1 MLGSAVTLPTPVS
14 EFFATTGVL
23 ARTLSGF
30 APRESQRL
38 MAEAVAETIANAGQL
53 LVEAGTGTGKTF
65 AYLVP
70 ALASGKRIIIS
81 TGSKALQEQLYNRDL
96 PALLAAM
103 DYQQPVALL
112 KGRANYLCLHRLDQL
127 LMTSHLQEA
136 EVLADLVRV
145 KTFSIDSASGDV
157 AEIPDLLEQAPI
169 LPHVT
174 STNDN
179 CLGRDCPRYDDCYL
193 VKARRKALDAQL
205 LVINHHL
212 FFADLVVKDTGF
224 AELIPDAEVYIFD
237 EAHQLPDIAS
247 GYFGESLSSR
257 QLVDVAQEIALAQRA
272 EAADMAQLARAAE
285 SLELACREQRLA
297 FGIEPARGNLR
308 DWIGNPLFDR
318 TLLRLKDALRLCYD
332 VLKLALGRGERL
344 DHCFERLVEYQGKLE
359 RLCRTEQPGAAY
371 WFDTTRLHFS
381 LNLTPLSIADRFHS
395 EVMRAGCSWVFT
407 SATLTVGNGFEHFS
421 HQLGIDQA
429 RELVLESPFAYHDQ
443 SLLCVPRG
451 LPDTGFARRATE
463 LAQLLTPT
471 INKVP
476 GGIFFLCTS
485 YQSLRQIAEVLRRDV
500 GRLVLVQGEDNK
512 QRLLSQFVDNGR
524 AVLVATA
531 SFWEGVDVRGAALSC
546 VIIDKLPFTAPDE
559 PLLKARMEDCRLQ
572 GGDPFSQLQL
582 PDAVITLKQGVGR
595 LIRDMQ
601 DRGVLILCDP
611 RLVHRPYGATFLQ
624 SLPPMPRCRDL
635 AAINRF
641 WLQSPTSAS
650 AAASTHD
657 SGSPAAAT
665 HLKK

>member
-1 MLGSAVTLPTPVS
+1 VAHPSPVS
-14 EFFATTGVL
+14 DYFAADGLL

-38 MAEAVAETIANAGQL
+38 MAEAVSATISGAGQL
-53 LVEAGTGTGKTF
+53 MVEAGTGTGKTF

-70 ALASGKRIIIS
+70 ALASGKRVIIS

-96 PALLAAM
+96 PTLLAAM
-103 DYQQPVALL
+103 EYAQPVALL

-127 LMTSHLQEA
+127 LTTSHLQEA

-145 KTFSIDSASGDV
+145 KTFSIDAVSGDV
-157 AEIPDLLEQAPI
+157 AEIPGLLEQAPI

-179 CLGRDCPRYDDCYL
+179 CLGRECPRYDDCYL
-193 VKARRKALDAQL
+193 VRARRKAMDAQL

-212 FFADLVVKDTGF
+212 FFADMVVKDTGF
-224 AELIPDAEVYIFD
+224 AELIPDADVYIFD

-257 QLVDVAQEIALAQRA
+257 QLLDVAQEMVLAQRA
-272 EAADMAQLARAAE
+272 EAGDMVQLSRAAE
-285 SLELACREQRLA
+285 ALELACREQRLA
-297 FGIEPARGNLR
+297 FGIEPSRGNVR
-308 DWIGNPLFDR
+308 DWVGNPLFDR
-318 TLLRLKDALRLCYD
+318 TLQRLKDTLRLCYE

-359 RLCRTEQPGAAY
+359 RLLQTEQPGAAY
-371 WFDTTRLHFS
+371 WFDTTRIHFS
-381 LNLTPLSIADRFHS
+381 FNLTPLSIAERFNS

-407 SATLTVGNGFEHFS
+407 SATLTVGHEFSHFS
-421 HQLGIDQA
+421 QQLGIGQA
-429 RELVLESPFAYHDQ
+429 RQLVLESPFAFAQQ

-463 LAQLLTPT
+463 LAQLLTPV

-476 GGIFFLCTS
+476 GGVFFLCTS
-485 YQSLRQIAEVLRRDV
+485 YQSMRQIVEVLRRDV
-500 GRLVLVQGEDNK
+500 GRLVLLQGEDNK
-512 QRLLSQFVDNGR
+512 QRLLHQFVENGR
-524 AVLVATA
+524 AILVATA

-572 GGDPFSQLQL
+572 GGDPFNQLQL

-601 DRGVLILCDP
+601 DRGVLVLCDP
-611 RLVHRPYGATFLQ
+611 RIVNRPYGATFLQ

-635 AAINRF
+635 AMINRF
-641 WLQSPTSAS
+641 WQQEPPAS
-650 AAASTHD
+650 QLVMDSEPAASERE
-657 SGSPAAAT
+657 S
-665 HLKK
+665 KQ

>member
-1 MLGSAVTLPTPVS
+1 VGHHSTVS
-14 EFFATTGVL
+14 DYFAADGLL

-30 APRESQRL
+30 APRTSQRL
-38 MAEAVAETIANAGQL
+38 MAEAVADTITGAGQL
-53 LVEAGTGTGKTF
+53 MVEAGTGTGKTF

-70 ALASGKRIIIS
+70 ALASGKRVIIS

-96 PALLAAM
+96 PTLLAAM
-103 DYQQPVALL
+103 DYSHPVALL

-127 LMTSHLQEA
+127 LATSHLQEA

-145 KTFSIDSASGDV
+145 KTYSINAISGDV
-157 AEIPDLLEQAPI
+157 AEIPELLEQAPI

-179 CLGRDCPRYDDCYL
+179 CLGRECPRYDDCYL
-193 VKARRKALDAQL
+193 VRARRKAMDAQL
-205 LVINHHL
+205 VVINHHL
-212 FFADLVVKDTGF
+212 FFADMVVKDTGF
-224 AELIPDAEVYIFD
+224 AELIPDADVYIFD

-257 QLVDVAQEIALAQRA
+257 QLLDVAHEILLAQRA
-272 EAADMAQLARAAE
+272 EAADMAQLARSADA
-285 SLELACREQRLA
+285 LELACREQRLA
-297 FGIEPARGNLR
+297 FGIEPSRGNLR
-308 DWIGNPLFDR
+308 DWVGNPLFDR
-318 TLLRLKDALRLCYD
+318 TLQRLKDALRLCYD

-359 RLCRTEQPGAAY
+359 RLLQTEQPGAAY
-371 WFDTTRLHFS
+371 WFDTTRIHFS
-381 LNLTPLSIADRFHS
+381 FNVTPLSIADRFNS

-407 SATLTVGNGFEHFS
+407 SATLTVGHEFGHFS
-421 HQLGIDQA
+421 QQLGIDQA
-429 RELVLESPFAYHDQ
+429 RQLVLDSPFAYAEQ

-463 LAQLLTPT
+463 LAQLLTPV

-476 GGIFFLCTS
+476 GGVFFLCTS
-485 YQSLRQIAEVLRRDV
+485 YQSMRQIAEVLRRDV
-500 GRLVLVQGEDNK
+500 GRLVLLQGEDNK

-524 AVLVATA
+524 AILVATA

-572 GGDPFSQLQL
+572 GGDPFTQLQL

-595 LIRDMQ
+595 LIRDFQ
-601 DRGVLILCDP
+601 DRGVLVLCDP
-611 RLVHRPYGATFLQ
+611 RLVNRPYGATFLQ

-641 WLQSPTSAS
+641 WLHGNTAANGSTSS
-650 AAASTHD
+650 VDAAIDRESII
-657 SGSPAAAT
+657 
-665 HLKK
+665 